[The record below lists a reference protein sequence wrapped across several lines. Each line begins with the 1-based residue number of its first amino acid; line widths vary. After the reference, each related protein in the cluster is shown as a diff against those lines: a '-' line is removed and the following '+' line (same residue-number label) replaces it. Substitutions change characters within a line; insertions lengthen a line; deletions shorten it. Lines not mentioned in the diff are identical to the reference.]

1 MPVKRGSGAS
11 VRPWR
16 HEISRRLDEYRDKQR
31 VDGPEFQA
39 LAPTERPPAFSNPR
53 MSLKWAKAE
62 KVSLL
67 GEDLLSKG

>member
-1 MPVKRGSGAS
+1 MPRDHQDVAPLPPLVSGPPG
-11 VRPWR
+11 RP
-16 HEISRRLDEYRDKQR
+16 ELTYAQ
-31 VDGPEFQA
+31 G
-39 LAPTERPPAFSNPR
+39 AFSNPR

>member
-1 MPVKRGSGAS
+1 MSFAPLRSAVLRFAPL
-11 VRPWR
+11 R
-16 HEISRRLDEYRDKQR
+16 
-31 VDGPEFQA
+31 FAA
-39 LAPTERPPAFSNPR
+39 LAGGAFSNPR

>member
-1 MPVKRGSGAS
+1 MRKGCEQE
-11 VRPWR
+11 
-16 HEISRRLDEYRDKQR
+16 HEKLCALLTDSYSRYRQ
-31 VDGPEFQA
+31 
-39 LAPTERPPAFSNPR
+39 AFSNPR